1 MQTTLFTRSNARI
14 IFASAIRLARPIRS
28 LFGRNGRPFQLA
40 LESAAAVLMLLVL
53 AGGTGLAQEVT
64 GTFIPIEVPGARVTG
79 ARAITADGR
88 IVGFFTDASGVTHGF
103 LLVDGSFRSIDV
115 PVPGARS
122 TTALGIN
129 SRGDIVGSW
138 VDSRGATHGYVLPA
152 YGPFT
157 VVDFENAIL
166 TTAFGINAAGDIVGQ
181 YDSSEKRHGYLRS
194 RAGVFTSI
202 DLPNT
207 RGPSPFGTSAFSING
222 RGDIVGSY
230 FDGAVHGY
238 LLPHGAMTHTQLDVP
253 GGINTQA
260 RGINSQGDIVG
271 NCVLGGRGVAFR
283 RDRHGNYDSFEAPT
297 AAPATATAAF
307 GINAPGDIVGQYNYL
322 GVTRG
327 FVMYRTRTPK

>member
-1 MQTTLFTRSNARI
+1 MLRRFSQLG
-14 IFASAIRLARPIRS
+14 PIRR
-28 LFGRNGRPFQLA
+28 GRSMQPAFAWL
-40 LESAAAVLMLLVL
+40 AAVLTAVTVPN
-53 AGGTGLAQEVT
+53 AKALAQDVT
-64 GTFIPIEVPGARVTG
+64 GTFVPIEVPGATFTA

-88 IVGFFTDASGVTHGF
+88 IVGFFTDANGLTHGF
-103 LLVDGSFRSIDV
+103 LLVEGCFTSIDV

-129 SRGDIVGSW
+129 SSGDIVGSW

-181 YDSSEKRHGYLRS
+181 YDTSEKRYGYLLS

-202 DLPNT
+202 DLPDT
-207 RGPSPFGTSAFSING
+207 RGPSPFGTSAFSINA

-230 FDGAVHGY
+230 FDGTIHGY
-238 LLPHGAMTHTQLDVP
+238 LLSHGAITHAPLDVP
-253 GGINTQA
+253 GGINAQA
-260 RGINSQGDIVG
+260 RGINPQGDIVG
-271 NCVLGGRGVAFR
+271 SYVLGSRILSFM
-283 RDRHGNYDSFEAPT
+283 RDRHGNYESFEAPT
-297 AAPATATAAF
+297 DQPAAATAAF
-307 GINAPGDIVGQYNYL
+307 GINAPGDIVGSYNYL

-327 FVMYRTRTPK
+327 FVMYRARTP